1 MDIKITCTDL
11 KEFNMEH
18 PKKLRT
24 FADEY
29 STVGVSA
36 AFFSD
41 VSQQSKT
48 GHGSGARDEV
58 RLSISSCECKKAF
71 LIIILLCLI

>member
-1 MDIKITCTDL
+1 
-11 KEFNMEH
+11 MEH
-18 PKKLRT
+18 PQKLRT

-36 AFFSD
+36 AFFLD

-48 GHGSGARDEV
+48 GHGSGHRTVIQQSDH
-58 RLSISSCECKKAF
+58 KKERNGAHQVSMM
-71 LIIILLCLI
+71 LTWG

>member
-1 MDIKITCTDL
+1 
-11 KEFNMEH
+11 MEH

-36 AFFSD
+36 AFFLD

-48 GHGSGARDEV
+48 EHGSGARDESPIYIIV
-58 RLSISSCECKKAF
+58 RVQEGHIKINKYV
-71 LIIILLCLI
+71 